1 SQDSDKG
8 QASCVFWNTSSPRGF
23 WSEAGCHLTKRNS
36 SHTTCQCYHLTSFA
50 VLMRVIDIPD
60 NDVMK
65 KHQFAL
71 SLISYIGISISIL
84 ALSISFLTF
93 AFLRFR
99 NTRHRYF
106 VHANLA
112 LSLGLAETLFLFGVT
127 KTENKIVCKTIAITL
142 HYLFLSSFCW
152 MALEGIVLYLLL
164 VKIFR
169 TKTRSARDKAV
180 FMLCGWGVPA
190 IIVGGSALLF
200 HEGYGTEEFCWLS
213 FERHFTWAFVGPVL
227 LVCLLNLICLGK
239 TFMIMSS
246 RGSIKDSDT
255 SIEKIRYWSKGC
267 ALLSC
272 LLGLTWIVG
281 VFVVNQDTIFMAYL
295 FNIFNTLQGLLIF
308 LFHCV
313 GDEKVRAEYLRII
326 RCQTRSQ
333 AYGTGRPLW
342 NKSDSCSRSR
352 TWEERHGKNRR
363 NTLQSNIDSSKATHT
378 SIQKRTN
385 IVTGED
391 DVTLREGLNRPMEM
405 SQMYGTVEDDCVQN
419 NEGTENQPT
428 TPTAESLIYRGNQLE
443 NFEPEMIQNSEES
456 RRDIVPV
463 ETGLTCSCE
472 SASQPNLPD
481 VILNDCNN
489 LDKTK
494 NDSEV

>member
-1 SQDSDKG
+1 
-8 QASCVFWNTSSPRGF
+8 
-23 WSEAGCHLTKRNS
+23 
-36 SHTTCQCYHLTSFA
+36 
-50 VLMRVIDIPD
+50 MRVIDIPD
-60 NDVMK
+60 NDVLK

-71 SLISYIGISISIL
+71 SLISYIGISISIV

-112 LSLGLAETLFLFGVT
+112 LSLGLAETLFVIGVT
-127 KTENKIVCKTIAITL
+127 KTANQIICKAIAITL
-142 HYLFLSSFCW
+142 HYLFLASFCW

-180 FMLCGWGVPA
+180 FMLCGWGIPA
-190 IIVGGSALLF
+190 VIVGGSALLF

-227 LVCLLNLICLGK
+227 LVCLFNLICLGK
-239 TFMIMSS
+239 TFMIMAR
-246 RGSIKDSDT
+246 RGSIKESDT
-255 SIEKIRYWSKGC
+255 GIEKIRYWSKGC

-326 RCQTRSQ
+326 RCQKRSQ
-333 AYGTGRPLW
+333 AYITGRPWW
-342 NKSDSCSRSR
+342 NKSDSFSRSR
-352 TWEERHGKNRR
+352 TWEERHGKQRR
-363 NTLQSNIDSSKATHT
+363 STLQSNVESSKVNHN
-378 SIQKRTN
+378 SIHRRTN
-385 IVTGED
+385 IVTSENDGT
-391 DVTLREGLNRPMEM
+391 VREVFNRPMEM
-405 SQMYGTVEDDCVQN
+405 SQMYGTVEDDCGQN
-419 NEGTENQPT
+419 NEETANQPT
-428 TPTAESLIYRGNQLE
+428 TPTAESLIDRGNQQE
-443 NFEPEMIQNSEES
+443 NCESEMIQNPEK
-456 RRDIVPV
+456 RRKENAPV
-463 ETGLTCSCE
+463 ETGLTCSCV

-481 VILNDCNN
+481 VILNDSK
-489 LDKTK
+489 D
-494 NDSEV
+494 NDNTENDAEV